1 MSTFETKIG
10 DNFIFDEALD
20 PRVQDSLE
28 TPFLHKNIAYVVDQ
42 QAGNGSYTSG
52 EVIVDSQA
60 ISASGNFIDWRN
72 AYLVVPKTTKVEFQ
86 TDTASATG
94 NTITKRDL
102 IAALKNNTQLD
113 TLKVEANGRT
123 VVTAVQGLANLVNVK
138 MLSTFTR
145 DQLQKDGATIGFYPD
160 DVGQVGTLAS
170 SQNNATK
177 LSVFTTGVLPNGVN
191 RGLVERQQNWAPI
204 TESSLTPFM
213 SQANRSDEAMI
224 FNGTGALF
232 PAVATPE
239 VAIEANKYY
248 TLSEFHYAIII
259 RLRDIADLFDKHPI
273 SRGVSYRFTLRFN
286 QASAV
291 ATFAGTASQKPFTFA
306 PSLTTLTQISGSAM
320 PSILCAGPLNEPE
333 LTLGTA
339 TGSCLVK
346 ITDAIDT
353 SSDKLLSGIRLYC
366 PSYDLEPSHQE
377 KLLTKAPV
385 IKRNFM
391 DFLVQTTQG
400 PIAAGGFFNVQ
411 VSTSATNP
419 RALIVIPRW
428 GSASQ
433 GYYSDVS
440 PFSTVPGSTDGL
452 LSLKNL
458 QVKMGSN
465 YMLPDRLFYNY
476 QMFLDHVSSIFA
488 ENGGMTGRTSGLI
501 TKRMFEAN
509 HRYYCFDLSRYPEAM
524 TNLPQMISVEGTSNC
539 QKPVELLCIL
549 LYGREAE
556 WDLRAGSMTITA

>member
-1 MSTFETKIG
+1 MSTFETKTA

-20 PRVQDSLE
+20 PRLQDSTG
-28 TPFLHKNIAYVVDQ
+28 TPFLHKNVAYVVDQ

-72 AYLVVPKTTKVEFQ
+72 AYLVVPKRTLVEFQ
-86 TDTASATG
+86 TDATSASG
-94 NTITKRDL
+94 NSISKRDL
-102 IAALKNNTQLD
+102 IAALKNNSQLD
-113 TLKVEANGRT
+113 TLKVEANGKT
-123 VVTAVQGLANLVNVK
+123 VLTATQGLANLVNVK

-160 DVGQVGTLAS
+160 DVGQVGKLST
-170 SQNNATK
+170 SQNNSTK
-177 LSVFTTGVLPNGVN
+177 LSGFTAGALPVGVN
-191 RGLVERQQNWAPI
+191 RGLIVRQQNWAPI
-204 TESSLTPFM
+204 TETTFM
-213 SQANRSDEAMI
+213 NQANRSDEAMAI
-224 FNGTGALF
+224 NVLGHLGTGGTSDSMTAG
-232 PAVATPE
+232 A
-239 VAIEANKYY
+239 YY
-248 TLSEFHYAIII
+248 TLSDFHYVVII
-259 RLRDIADLFDKHPI
+259 RLRDIADMFDKHPI

-286 QASAV
+286 QASSI
-291 ATFAGTASQKPFTFA
+291 ATYTAASTTPFTTA
-306 PSLTTLTQISGSAM
+306 PTFTTTQISGSAM
-320 PSILCAGPLNEPE
+320 PAILCAGPLNEPV
-333 LTLGTA
+333 LTLGTTTSA
-339 TGSCLVK
+339 VSHVRISDT
-346 ITDAIDT
+346 IDT
-353 SSDKLLSGIRLYC
+353 SSDKLLSGVRLYC

-377 KLLTKAPV
+377 KLLTKMPV
-385 IKRNFM
+385 IKRQFF
-391 DFLVQTTQG
+391 DFLTQTTQG

-428 GSASQ
+428 AAADQ
-433 GYYSDVS
+433 GFYSDVS

-458 QVKMGSN
+458 QIKLGSS
-465 YMLPDRLFYNY
+465 YVLPDRVFYGY
-476 QMFLDHVSSIFA
+476 QMFLDHISCIFA

-524 TNLPQMISVEGTSNC
+524 TNMPQMISVEGTSNC

>member
-1 MSTFETKIG
+1 MSTFETKTG

-28 TPFLHKNIAYVVDQ
+28 TPFLHKNVAYVVDQ

-72 AYLVVPKTTKVEFQ
+72 AYLVVPKRTKVEFQ
-86 TDTASATG
+86 TDAGSASL
-94 NTITKRDL
+94 NSITNRDL
-102 IAALKNNTQLD
+102 IAALKNNSQLD
-113 TLKVEANGRT
+113 TLKVEANGKT
-123 VVTAVQGLANLVNVK
+123 VLTATQGLANLVNVK
-138 MLSTFTR
+138 MLSTFTL
-145 DQLQKDGATIGFYPD
+145 DQLQKDAATIGFYPD
-160 DVGQVGTLAS
+160 DVGQIGMLHS
-170 SQNNATK
+170 SQNNATIM
-177 LSVFTTGVLPNGVN
+177 SSYVDGVTPYGIN

-204 TESSLTPFM
+204 TETTFM

-224 FNGTGALF
+224 INSLGHLGSGGTSA
-232 PAVATPE
+232 AMT
-239 VAIEANKYY
+239 ANTYY
-248 TLSEFHYAIII
+248 TLSDFHYVVII

-291 ATFAGTASQKPFTFA
+291 ATYTAASTTPFSTA
-306 PSLTTLTQISGSAM
+306 PSFTPTQISGSAM
-320 PSILCAGPLNEPE
+320 PSILCAGPLNEPI

-339 TGSCLVK
+339 TNTASLVK
-346 ITDAIDT
+346 ITDEIDT

-377 KLLTKAPV
+377 KLLSKTPV

-428 GSASQ
+428 SAVATGSGGQ
-433 GYYSDVS
+433 GCYSDVS

-465 YMLPDRLFYNY
+465 YVLPDRLFYNY
-476 QMFLDHVSSIFA
+476 QMFLDHLSSIFA

-509 HRYYCFDLSRYPEAM
+509 HRYYAFDLSRYPEAM